1 MRILIFIFICFV
13 AQSCKRNLQHE
24 RYVENLTSDTV
35 LVLNP
40 DFSDTVF
47 VIPPSTTTLIYGY
60 EILDTK
66 QDYEVCMWQ
75 GDTLYIEKT
84 NGLVCEKRVSAE
96 ANWTFTVKG
105 EKERIQKCTFSL
117 EDDDF

>member
-1 MRILIFIFICFV
+1 MTKWIIIILFLV
-13 AQSCKRNLQHE
+13 LVSCKRNLQHQ
-24 RYVENLTSDTV
+24 RYISNLTSDTV

-47 VIPPSTTTLIYGY
+47 VIPPSTTTLIYSY

-84 NGLVCEKRVSAE
+84 NGLVCNKRVSAE
-96 ANWTFTVKG
+96 TNWTFTVKG
-105 EKERIQKCTFSL
+105 EKERTQKCTFSL
-117 EDDDF
+117 VDEDF

>member
-1 MRILIFIFICFV
+1 MNKLIIVISLFIL
-13 AQSCKRNLQHE
+13 QSCTRNLQHE
-24 RYVENLTSDTV
+24 RYVANLTSDTV

-47 VIPPSTTTLIYGY
+47 VMPPSTTAMIYAY

-66 QDYEVCMWQ
+66 QDYETCLWM

-84 NGLVCEKRVSAE
+84 NGLVCQKRVTAE
-96 ANWTFTVKG
+96 ANWTFTIAGK
-105 EKERIQKCTFSL
+105 KDRIQKCTFTI
-117 EDDDF
+117 DDGDF

>member
-1 MRILIFIFICFV
+1 MNKLIVAISFLILH
-13 AQSCKRNLQHE
+13 SCKRNLQHE
-24 RYVENLTSDTV
+24 RYVANLTSDTV

-47 VIPPSTTTLIYGY
+47 VIPPSTTAMIYSY

-66 QDYEVCMWQ
+66 QDYEACLWM

-84 NGLVCEKRVSAE
+84 NGLVCEKRVTAE
-96 ANWTFTVKG
+96 ANWTFTVSG
-105 EKERIQKCTFSL
+105 EKDRIQKCTFSL